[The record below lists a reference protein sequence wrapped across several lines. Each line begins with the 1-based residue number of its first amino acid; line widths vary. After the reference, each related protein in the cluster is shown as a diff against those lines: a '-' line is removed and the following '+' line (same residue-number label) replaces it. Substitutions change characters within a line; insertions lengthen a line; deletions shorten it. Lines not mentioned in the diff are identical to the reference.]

1 MVGGADVLSV
11 NPAFWE
17 KAYSDNFA
25 PLCSRARR
33 QLTNGDPAEAEDAVS
48 EAFMRAMR
56 YAHNPETI
64 QNPLSYLWT
73 VVKRVWAAQNA
84 HSSRTKTDSLDAL
97 DTETL
102 ESLSSIQVEPE
113 VQAILEREAL
123 RDELRLKLGPLTL
136 EEQSLLNL
144 YLEDYSW
151 TEIASMLGED
161 EKLTRFRWYKFI
173 ARQRYR
179 LAKGK
184 AKTQA
189 SGCA

>member
-1 MVGGADVLSV
+1 
-11 NPAFWE
+11 
-17 KAYSDNFA
+17 
-25 PLCSRARR
+25 
-33 QLTNGDPAEAEDAVS
+33 
-48 EAFMRAMR
+48 MR
-56 YAHNPETI
+56 YARNPETI
-64 QNPLSYLWT
+64 RNPLPYLWT
-73 VVKRVWAAQNA
+73 VVKRVWATQNA
-84 HSSRTKTDSLDAL
+84 HSSRAKTDSLDAL

-113 VQAILEREAL
+113 VQAVLEREAL

-136 EEQSLLNL
+136 EEQSLLEL

-151 TEIASMLGED
+151 AEIASTFGED

-189 SGCA
+189 SGSF